1 MGQTGVRNFPAGFV
15 WGTAASA
22 YQVEGAWNEDGR
34 APSIWDTFCRQ
45 PGKVWHGEC
54 GDVAS
59 DHYHRY
65 ADDVQIM
72 ADLGLKAYRFS
83 VAWPRILPEGTGAVN
98 PKGLDFYE
106 RLVDLLLA
114 KGIEPYL
121 NLYHWDLPQALQDRG
136 GWPNREIVHY
146 FADYAQVVSKRLG
159 DRVSHWITHNEPFVA
174 AVLGYLLGEH
184 APGIQDPAA
193 AMAAVHH
200 LLLSHGYACQVLREQ
215 VRNPS
220 IGVALNLSP
229 VYPASDSEE
238 DHRAV
243 SRYDAILNRVFL
255 EALLQGRYPAE
266 AMDILGAFFPPIQAD
281 DMQRIAAPLAFLG
294 VNYYSRTV
302 VRHDPAT
309 FLIQAAQVQP
319 EGRDYSGMWEIYPEG
334 IYDLLMRIQ
343 RDYHPADIMITENGI
358 CVPDGVDVDGRVR
371 DTRRIEYLRDHLLQV
386 HRAMQAGVPVSGYFV
401 WSLLD
406 NFEWAFGYSKR
417 FGLVHVDFE
426 TQKRT
431 VKDSG
436 RWFAGLVEE
445 NGVRGEE

>member
-1 MGQTGVRNFPAGFV
+1 MGQTGLRGFPAGFV
-15 WGTAASA
+15 WGTAASS
-22 YQVEGAWNEDGR
+22 YQVEGAWNTDGR
-34 APSIWDTFCRQ
+34 GPSIWDTFCRQ

-65 ADDVQIM
+65 PEDVQIM

-136 GWPNREIVHY
+136 GWPNREMVHY

-159 DRVSHWITHNEPFVA
+159 DRVRHWITHNEPFVA
-174 AVLGYLLGEH
+174 AVLGYMLGEH
-184 APGIQDPAA
+184 APGIQDPVA
-193 AMAAVHH
+193 AMASVHH

-229 VYPASDSEE
+229 VYPASGSDE
-238 DHRAV
+238 DRQAAA
-243 SRYDAILNRVFL
+243 RYDAILNRVFL
-255 EALLQGRYPAE
+255 EALLQGRYPSE
-266 AMDILGAFFPPIQAD
+266 ATDVLGAFFPPIQAE

-302 VRHDPAT
+302 VRHDPQA
-309 FLIQAAQVQP
+309 FLIQASQVQP
-319 EGRDYSGMWEIYPEG
+319 EGSDYSGMWEIYPEG
-334 IYDLLMRIQ
+334 IYDLLVRVQ
-343 RDYHPADIMITENGI
+343 RDYQPANIMITENGI
-358 CVPDGVDVDGRVR
+358 CVPDGVDMDGRVR
-371 DTRRIEYLRDHLLQV
+371 DTRRIGYLRDHLLQV

-436 RWFAGLVEE
+436 RWFAGVVEE
-445 NGVRGEE
+445 NGVRSEE